1 MGYHREATYRK
12 MKADEA
18 SNARRLFW
26 TTYVFDNNVSFL
38 IGRASRIRDFEIDTE
53 HPTASKDPSLRP
65 WDESFILGIKLAS
78 IQGQIYT
85 SLYSAAGLRKP
96 VSERS
101 EEIIRLSAAL
111 ESWRVDLKQVSSLYR
126 CHLDLPPVYA
136 LLCVC

>member
-18 SNARRLFW
+18 SNSRRLFW

-85 SLYSAAGLRKP
+85 SLYSAAGLRKS
-96 VSERS
+96 VSER
-101 EEIIRLSAAL
+101 
-111 ESWRVDLKQVSSLYR
+111 
-126 CHLDLPPVYA
+126 
-136 LLCVC
+136 